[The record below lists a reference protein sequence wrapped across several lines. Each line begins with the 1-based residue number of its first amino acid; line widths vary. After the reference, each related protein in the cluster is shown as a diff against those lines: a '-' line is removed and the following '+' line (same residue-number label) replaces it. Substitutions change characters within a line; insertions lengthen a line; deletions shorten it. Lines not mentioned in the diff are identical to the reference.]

1 MNTVLSWK
9 CLLGCSAL
17 TLAVGG
23 LSAFLTHDSMKLYQ
37 TLQKPP
43 FSPPAI
49 VFPIV
54 WTILYLLMAVSF
66 CMVMQQ
72 CSRSHSSLQTP
83 AWLYGTQLVCNGLWP
98 ILFFSLGYRLFSL
111 LWLLLLLALVSRM
124 ILVFARIQKKA
135 ALLQLPYLLWLCF
148 AAYLNLGVWMRN
160 KTA

>member
-1 MNTVLSWK
+1 MPAW
-9 CLLGCSAL
+9 LLRTDPCRRRIIRFSHPRQYE
-17 TLAVGG
+17 AVP
-23 LSAFLTHDSMKLYQ
+23 DDCR
-37 TLQKPP
+37 PP